1 MNASPILLMF
11 ALAFLC
17 HFSSSEPQS
26 KGVELEDGTRLTW
39 EELDADFSSID
50 FDGRDLD
57 EYLGDPEDFLL
68 GGEEERL

>member
-1 MNASPILLMF
+1 MSNYLYPALFLIP
-11 ALAFLC
+11 LAFIPTAQN
-17 HFSSSEPQS
+17 SE
-26 KGVELEDGTRLTW
+26 LHDGTHYTW